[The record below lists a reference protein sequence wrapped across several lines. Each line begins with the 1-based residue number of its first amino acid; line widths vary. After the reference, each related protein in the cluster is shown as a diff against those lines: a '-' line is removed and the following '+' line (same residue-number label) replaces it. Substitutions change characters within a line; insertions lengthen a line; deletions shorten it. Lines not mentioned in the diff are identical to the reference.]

1 MASFTMT
8 HDINCSVEEF
18 WQGFLDPEFNRQLYN
33 QELRFS
39 KYEVVEQ
46 KEEGNQVK
54 RTVEAKPPLNMPGP
68 VAKALGEGFGYREIG
83 TLDRSKSTYEW
94 RWVTSALTDKLS
106 VEGTMKV
113 EPAGDQR
120 CKRVVTI
127 RIGAKIFGVG
137 GLIESAAEKNMR
149 EGWDA
154 SAAFTNRYAASK
166 RG

>member
-1 MASFTMT
+1 MASFTMV

-18 WQGFLDPEFNRQLYN
+18 WQGFLDPDFNRKLYN
-33 QELRFS
+33 EELRFS

-46 KEEGNQVK
+46 KEEGDKVR
-54 RTVEAKPPLNMPGP
+54 RTVEARPRLDLPGP
-68 VAKALGEGFGYREIG
+68 VAKALGDGFGYREIG
-83 TLDRSKSTYEW
+83 TLDRTKSTYDW
-94 RWVTSALTDKLS
+94 RWVTSALTEKLS

-113 EPAGDQR
+113 EPAGEQR

-127 RIGAKIFGVG
+127 NLGAKIFGIG
-137 GLIESAAEKNMR
+137 GLVEKAGEKSMR

-154 SAAFTNRYAASK
+154 SATFTNRYAAAQ